1 MQVANSEKK
10 RVLYAPI
17 SKFSSRKSL
26 RSTKTP
32 NRPESALQRGHKTR
46 SLSEFFRGPHGVSSP
61 FRGRSEAHRSTAS
74 TSGSLR
80 AIQVSIMARVRPS
93 FSRRCG
99 LPAFLA
105 RRRGVS
111 MVSARPAGARRGP
124 KFASSEDDS
133 AARSS
138 PCAGSRVG
146 EAPASSS
153 GGAGARCPQ
162 CLCACVV
169 RGLSGS
175 TGRRR
180 VSA

>member
-1 MQVANSEKK
+1 MSTLRHSLRVFRQKTLRLPRISEGAQ
-10 RVLYAPI
+10 R
-17 SKFSSRKSL
+17 SSRASL
-26 RSTKTP
+26 PKLD
-32 NRPESALQRGHKTR
+32 ALRVFVVARRQ
-46 SLSEFFRGPHGVSSP
+46 SHGVSSP
-61 FRGRSEAHRSTAS
+61 LRGRSEAHRSTAS

-124 KFASSEDDS
+124 KIASSEDDS

-153 GGAGARCPQ
+153 GGAGARRPQ
-162 CLCACVV
+162 CLCACDV